1 MEMVTVSSSLP
12 PSTRK
17 GEPEIC
23 FAVRRIRIPLD
34 FESHRQYGTLDRLMQ
49 PHGVA
54 VYVEAHHLCTQMRGV
69 RELHPKTRTT
79 SYRGVYVD
87 SPQMRGEFFD
97 VSGLRRGA
105 S

>member
-1 MEMVTVSSSLP
+1 MTYQIADE
-12 PSTRK
+12 
-17 GEPEIC
+17 
-23 FAVRRIRIPLD
+23 
-34 FESHRQYGTLDRLMQ
+34 LDRMMV

-79 SYRGVYVD
+79 SYRGVYVT
-87 SPQMRGEFFD
+87 SSQMRAEFFD
-97 VSGLRRGA
+97 VSGLRRTP